1 MSKLLSFRL
10 YVTVASGTDLNLK
23 FLLLLTFYC
32 LNYMCVSSCVH
43 VQYIHVLIPII
54 SYMYLQ
60 YNVPV
65 VFTNCSFY
73 VLRKSQYKIS
83 SGLSLSLSSSSYYSV
98 Q

>member
-23 FLLLLTFYC
+23 FLLFC
-32 LNYMCVSSCVH
+32 LHFTASITCMYLPVYMYIH
-43 VQYIHVLIPII
+43 VHVLIPII
-54 SYMYLQ
+54 SYMYS
-60 YNVPV
+60 VPV

-73 VLRKSQYKIS
+73 VLCKSQYRIS
-83 SGLSLSLSSSSYYSV
+83 SGLLLSLSSSSYYSV